1 MANLS
6 LRLIPNAIN
15 RFGARVHAVDG
26 HRWNDSTPC
35 SEWTVRELVNHLV
48 GEHSWVP
55 HLLAG
60 EPLEQVGDRYD
71 GDMVGVD
78 PVRAWDEAAERSLA
92 AWESAD
98 LSGTARFSFG
108 EAPLTVYAEQ
118 ILVDLTVHEWDLAR
132 GSGQPERLDPAA
144 VELSLAYARA
154 NAERMAS
161 LQIIAAPVRTASTD
175 PAIQLLSLLGR
186 AV

>member
-1 MANLS
+1 MTNLS
-6 LRLIPNAIN
+6 QRLIPDAID

-35 SEWTVRELVNHLV
+35 SEWTVRDLVNHLV
-48 GEHSWVP
+48 SEHLWVP

-60 EPLEQVGDRYD
+60 EGVEQVGDRYD
-71 GDMVGVD
+71 GDVVGAD

-92 AWESAD
+92 AWKGAD

-108 EAPLTVYAEQ
+108 EAPLTVYADQ

-132 GSGQPERLDPAA
+132 GTGQPERLDPAA
-144 VELSLAYARA
+144 VDQGLAYARA

-161 LQIIAAPVRTASTD
+161 LGIIAAPVHTTSTD
-175 PAIQLLSLLGR
+175 PADQLLSLLGR
-186 AV
+186 TV

>member
-1 MANLS
+1 MTHLS
-6 LRLIPNAIN
+6 QRLIPDAIN
-15 RFGARVHAVDG
+15 RFGVRVHAVDG

-35 SEWTVRELVNHLV
+35 SEWTVRDLVNHLA
-48 GEHSWVP
+48 GEHLWVP

-60 EPLEQVGDRYD
+60 ENLEQVGDRYD
-71 GDMVGVD
+71 GDVVGAD

-92 AWESAD
+92 AWKGAG

-108 EAPLTVYAEQ
+108 EAPLTVYADQ

-132 GSGQPERLDPAA
+132 GSGQPEGLDPAA
-144 VELSLAYARA
+144 VDHALAYARA

-161 LQIIAAPVRTASTD
+161 LGIIAAPVHTTSSD
-175 PAIQLLSLLGR
+175 PAVQLLSLLGR
-186 AV
+186 TV